1 MLGLLVRRAVS
12 LVFVLLGITLMTFV
26 ISHVIPG
33 NPAAA
38 AAGTNATPEQIA
50 AVDKRLGL
58 DKPLPDQYVI
68 YLSRLVRGDFGESIV
83 SAEPVSNEF
92 LARLP
97 ASLELAIFTVLLYV
111 PIGIGLGVLS
121 ARLQGRWTDALT
133 RVFAIFGV
141 STPVFWLA
149 LVAQLVFAGYW
160 KILPTTGR
168 LSPQYPLPPHVT
180 GLYTLDSLLA
190 GQFATL
196 GNAFLHLLLPAIV
209 LAITNLA
216 VLTRMTRSSMLD
228 VMDQDYI
235 RTARAKG
242 IGELR
247 VLTHH
252 GLRNG
257 LIPII
262 TVIAMQMAGL
272 IAWQFL
278 VEYIFGW
285 PGIGSWAVNG
295 IFNSD
300 FNVVML
306 VALFG
311 ATLYVFLNFV
321 ADIGYILLDPRIRD
335 SQTGG
340 VA

>member
-1 MLGLLVRRAVS
+1 MVGLVVRRAIS
-12 LVFVLLGITLMTFV
+12 LVFVLIGITLMTFV

-38 AAGTNATPEQIA
+38 AAGTNASPEQIES
-50 AVDKRLGL
+50 VNKRLGL
-58 DKPLPDQYVI
+58 DKPLPNQYFI
-68 YLSRLVRGDFGESIV
+68 YLSRLVHGDFGQSIV
-83 SAEPVSNEF
+83 SAEPVSKDF

-97 ASLELAIFTVLLYV
+97 ATLELAIVTVLLYV
-111 PIGIGLGVLS
+111 PLGIGLGVLS

-133 RVFAIFGV
+133 RVFAVFGV

-168 LSPQYPLPPHVT
+168 LSPEYSPPPHHT
-180 GLYTLDSLLA
+180 GLFTVDALLA
-190 GQFATL
+190 GQVGAF
-196 GNAFLHLLLPAIV
+196 GNAILHLLLPAIV

-216 VLTRMTRSSMLD
+216 VLTRMTRSSMLE
-228 VMDQDYI
+228 VMDQDFI

-242 IGELR
+242 LSELR
-247 VLTHH
+247 VLTRH
-252 GLRNG
+252 GLKNG

-262 TVIAMQMAGL
+262 TVIAIQMAGL
-272 IAWQFL
+272 MAWQFL
-278 VEYIFGW
+278 VEYVFGW
-285 PGIGSWAVNG
+285 PGIGSWAVTG

-321 ADIGYILLDPRIRD
+321 ADVGYILLDPRIRD
-335 SQTGG
+335 AQT
-340 VA
+340 